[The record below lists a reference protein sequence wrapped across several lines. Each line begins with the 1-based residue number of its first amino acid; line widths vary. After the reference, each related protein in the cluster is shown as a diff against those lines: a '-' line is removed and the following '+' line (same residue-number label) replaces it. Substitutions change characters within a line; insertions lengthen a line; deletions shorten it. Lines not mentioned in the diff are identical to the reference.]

1 MLVPDRVEGDRRR
14 YGEADLYRIAVIL
27 RAKEAGLALD
37 DVREMLTT
45 RDPQQRRLVLQRRHA
60 ELRAR
65 IAQLQ
70 ASSEILGCAL
80 KCDHEDFAQCADFQQ
95 MVADRIGLDPR
106 PHPPGCAVTPGSRSV

>member
-1 MLVPDRVEGDRRR
+1 MV
-14 YGEADLYRIAVIL
+14 
-27 RAKEAGLALD
+27 
-37 DVREMLTT
+37 TT
-45 RDPQQRRLVLQRRHA
+45 QDPQQRRLVLQRRHA

-80 KCDHEDFAQCADFQQ
+80 RCDHEDFAHCADFHQ

-106 PHPPGCAVTPGSRSV
+106 PDPSGCAVASGSRSG